1 MDRKKNNW
9 LRAGVVFGALA
20 WLLGCAYGSE
30 QTARAPAAMETEVAN
45 EVSEDTNSSTFQAAE
60 ERGGEWWLEY
70 SAYDLRRTR
79 EVVQEA
85 YKRPHPVHEDINVW
99 VYTQDFADRFGM
111 PQRWV
116 DVELQGAEALA
127 YRIEL
132 HLVRTCGYFGNWDAC
147 REIFNRCYLDIYVR
161 SDTLIPWNTD
171 LQIWHRYGVRHSVNM
186 LQHKYGPAS
195 GFLSE
200 QAQRDYQYE
209 DSRRGLNSN
218 KFGIDYVAWAAGF
231 SWWNGDAHDKSSGKI
246 YLFERGVFED
256 LDLIS
261 LDSYCRFGMNAGS
274 DMEIWFFDEETK
286 LNHFGDV
293 GNRRRGNRKRDVN
306 YKIVPGIDFMRR
318 VELFYDE
325 RGEQNSFSNMLEQR
339 YNLKVEE

>member
-9 LRAGVVFGALA
+9 LRACLQLWALL

-30 QTARAPAAMETEVAN
+30 QTARAPVAVETEVAN
-45 EVSEDTNSSTFQAAE
+45 EVGEDTNSSTFQAAE

-116 DVELQGAEALA
+116 DPELQGAEALA
-127 YRIEL
+127 YRLEL
-132 HLVRTCGYFGNWDAC
+132 HLERTCSYSDSGNWDIC
-147 REIFNRCYLDIYVR
+147 REVKDYCYLDIYVR
-161 SDTLIPWNTD
+161 SDAPIPWNTD
-171 LQIWHRYGVRHSVNM
+171 LQIWHRYKLRHSINM
-186 LQHKYGPAS
+186 LQHSYGPAS

-200 QAQRDYQYE
+200 QAQRDYQYGY
-209 DSRRGLNSN
+209 SRRGLYVN
-218 KFGIDYVAWAAGF
+218 KHGIDDVTWAADF
-231 SWWNGDAHDKSSGKI
+231 SWWGGEPSRRGGGAI
-246 YLFERGVFED
+246 YLFEREVFEG

-261 LDSYCRFGMNAGS
+261 LEYYCRFARHGEP
-274 DMEIWFFDEETK
+274 DMEIWFFDKKTKEEHFAESQLGSKK
-286 LNHFGDV
+286 LNIDYRV
-293 GNRRRGNRKRDVN
+293 L
-306 YKIVPGIDFMRR
+306 PGARFMRR
-318 VELFYDE
+318 VKRFNDE
-325 RGEQNSFSNMLEQR
+325 RGEQR
-339 YNLKVEE
+339 YNLK